1 MPAPVTGRVRLTL
14 SSDPR
19 GAEVFR
25 ESVPQSIGKTP
36 LKLDE
41 ELRGA
46 PLKLYLRLEGYQEA
60 SVLLDPSSG
69 ARQSVSLQKIR
80 GKSRKKQPK
89 PDEGSA
95 PPSSES
101 PPAG

>member
-1 MPAPVTGRVRLTL
+1 VRLTL

-25 ESVPQSIGKTP
+25 EGTAQSMGKTP

-41 ELRGA
+41 ELHGA
-46 PLKLYLRLEGYQEA
+46 PLKLFLRLEGYQEA

-69 ARQSVSLQKIR
+69 ARQSVSLQRLR
-80 GKSRKKQPK
+80 GTKPPRKKSPEAA
-89 PDEGSA
+89 PPPASA
-95 PPSSES
+95 PPAEDEI
-101 PPAG
+101 P